1 MSSCLETSVL
11 WSVTGH
17 ESAST
22 YIFIISDL
30 HKESPFVNKCYP
42 HSVLLEFVLRVMEK
56 RAVPRAKMMN
66 SPPSVALCSTEVRSI
81 TTPPTN
87 EPKAIPK
94 WRAELFRLC

>member
-1 MSSCLETSVL
+1 MSYCSETSL
-11 WSVTGH
+11 IWSLTGH
-17 ESAST
+17 GFAST
-22 YIFIISDL
+22 YIFIIFVL
-30 HKESPFVNKCYP
+30 HKELLFVNKWYP

-66 SPPSVALCSTEVRSI
+66 SPPTVALCSTEVRSI